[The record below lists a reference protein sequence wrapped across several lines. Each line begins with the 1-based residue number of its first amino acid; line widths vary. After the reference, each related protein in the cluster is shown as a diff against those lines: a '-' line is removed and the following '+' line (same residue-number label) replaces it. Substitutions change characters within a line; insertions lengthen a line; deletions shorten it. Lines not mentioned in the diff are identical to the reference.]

1 MAAVLPAFRGMKVFA
16 FVLMGWDKL
25 MAKASVRRI
34 PENTLLLVALM
45 GGGAGAFLGMKM
57 FRHKTQH
64 PRFSIGLPV
73 MAVIQ
78 AVALAYFAM

>member
-1 MAAVLPAFRGMKVFA
+1 
-16 FVLMGWDKL
+16 
-25 MAKASVRRI
+25 
-34 PENTLLLVALM
+34 M